1 MKILVVRLSS
11 FGDIVLTFPFI
22 NELRR
27 LYPDSEITFLTKP
40 QYAEAAGLHP
50 LINKVIT
57 YNPGINKTIKN
68 SGFDVIF
75 DLQKNQRTLLMLSFS
90 GTKVF
95 RVKKDTMKK
104 RILAEF
110 KINLLKSAPPVYK
123 RYLLALKKYNSE
135 ASEEYTGT
143 ADLKCDEYTGEK
155 EYIVVSPSSKH
166 FTKRY
171 PKQKFF
177 EILEGVKK
185 TIIFTGDDNET
196 DREVCGYLESK
207 IKRAVNMCGK
217 SSFGKLAGLI
227 KNSEMV
233 ICNDS
238 GVLHLAEALGK
249 KTIVF
254 FGSTVKEFGFY
265 PQLKS
270 TIIYE
275 NKGLKCRPCTHIGR
289 QNCPKGHFKCM
300 NDIDTKGI
308 KNLLN

>member
-50 LINKVIT
+50 YINKIIT
-57 YNPGINKTIKN
+57 LNPEIRKQIKN

-75 DLQKNQRTLLMLSFS
+75 DLQKNQRTLLMLMFS
-90 GTKVF
+90 DSMVF

-104 RILAEF
+104 RILAVF
-110 KINLLKSAPPVYK
+110 KINLLRSAPPVYK
-123 RYLLALKKYNSE
+123 RYLLALKRFKND
-135 ASEEYTGT
+135 ASGEYTVT
-143 ADLKCDEYTGEK
+143 TDLKCDEYTGEK
-155 EYIVVSPSSKH
+155 VYMVVSPSSKH

-171 PKQKFF
+171 PKEKFL
-177 EILEGVKK
+177 EILQGINK
-185 TIIFTGDDNET
+185 TIILTGDNNET
-196 DREVCGYLESK
+196 DRDVCGYLESK
-207 IKRAVNMCGK
+207 LSNTMNMCGK

-227 KNSEMV
+227 KNSQMV
-233 ICNDS
+233 VCNDS

-270 TIIYE
+270 TVIYE

-289 QNCPKGHFKCM
+289 QDCPKGHFKCM
-300 NDIDTKGI
+300 IDIDTKGI